1 MILLLHNYYIYLE
14 ARWGCRSWRS
24 LGFGGLMLIG
34 ERIRN
39 LREKKGL
46 TQGDIEERS
55 GLLRCYTSR
64 VENGHTVPSLETIEK
79 IARALEVPLYLVF
92 YDGEKPPEIEPL
104 VTDRRR
110 KLPFGRSATD
120 AKYIQSLLRLLE
132 SMNVAG
138 RKALLQKAR
147 DLAKNHSEG

>member
-1 MILLLHNYYIYLE
+1 
-14 ARWGCRSWRS
+14 
-24 LGFGGLMLIG
+24 MLIG
-34 ERIRN
+34 ERIRS

-92 YDGEKPPEIEPL
+92 YDGEKPPEIDLL
-104 VTDRRR
+104 VSDRRR
-110 KLPFGRSATD
+110 KLPFGKNAGE

-132 SMNVAG
+132 RMNAANRKLLL
-138 RKALLQKAR
+138 RKAR
-147 DLAKNHSEG
+147 ELAKNSSSE